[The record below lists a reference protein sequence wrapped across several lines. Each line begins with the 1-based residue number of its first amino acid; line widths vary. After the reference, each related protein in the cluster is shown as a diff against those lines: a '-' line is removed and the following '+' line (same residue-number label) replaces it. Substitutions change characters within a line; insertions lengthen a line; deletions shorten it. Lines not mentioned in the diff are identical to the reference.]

1 MGGGAALRGE
11 RACRYPAEMPQTSD
25 DYRVRPN
32 DKVKL
37 SKYKTDDRGGFADKD
52 EGLKATEKNLKHLL
66 ELQGVLYA
74 EAKHAVL
81 VVLQAMDAGGKD
93 GAISHIFTGVNPQG
107 CVVTSF
113 KVPTPLERRHDFLWR
128 HHAHC
133 PPRGMIGVHNRS
145 HYESVLVERVHNLVP
160 KSVWKGRYDIIN
172 EFEASLA
179 AEGTTILK
187 FFLHISKEEQKR
199 RFEDRLNDPEKMWK
213 FSATD
218 AQERQYWDDYQ
229 AAYEE
234 LLDRCS
240 TSAAPW
246 YVVPSDHKWFRNW
259 VISDALARTLKSLKM
274 EFPEPEEGLVNVKVV

>member
-1 MGGGAALRGE
+1 
-11 RACRYPAEMPQTSD
+11 MPQTSD

-274 EFPEPEEGLVNVKVV
+274 EFPEPEEGLANVKVV